1 VLYDTLRTPSVN
13 KGLTMIYHIAW
24 MTVGN
29 TILLNLLMGIML
41 DSMKEE
47 EEQEANEEKAKKNH

>member
-1 VLYDTLRTPSVN
+1 ML
-13 KGLTMIYHIAW
+13 YHIAW

-47 EEQEANEEKAKKNH
+47 EDYVEKNSDLAKKKHLIDMRKKEG